1 MRHRFRLSCIAIT
14 CMALVALNSQ
24 CSGVP
29 QSGTP
34 TGSWRNSSVVMGAA
48 AALQV
53 KFAGKMMCVA
63 FLPDGNAVAA
73 GRGILSRSSWKIEAG
88 QICGPDEPG
97 PRSCIQI
104 EKIGEN
110 HYRSSDGITWCV
122 AVRGF

>member
-1 MRHRFRLSCIAIT
+1 MRHGFRLSCIAIT

-34 TGSWRNSSVVMGAA
+34 TGSRRNSSVVMGAA

-53 KFAGKMMCVA
+53 KFARKMMCVV
-63 FLPDGNAVAA
+63 FLPDGTAVAA

-88 QICGPDEPG
+88 QICGPDEPEILHTNREDWREPLPQQRRHHLVCG
-97 PRSCIQI
+97 
-104 EKIGEN
+104 
-110 HYRSSDGITWCV
+110 